1 MRDIFL
7 IHTVPMII
15 QDISIQVKKEFPNF
29 RVSNVLDD
37 YILSLF
43 DSGNENVKK
52 RLSLLI
58 NAIKIKNSIVV
69 ITCSSLSRIARE
81 VDNNLVLIDE
91 YMLKK
96 ASTFKNILVVA
107 TAETTIEPT
116 VNGIK
121 SYNNDVNLDVCF
133 VEHAIDFYKNGDKKT
148 HDEYVINALKEQL
161 SKNSYDV
168 IVLAQA
174 SLAHLREPIIKSTNH
189 KEVLTNVSM
198 MIEQLKKEILYV

>member
-15 QDISIQVKKEFPNF
+15 QDVSIQIKKEFPDF

-43 DSGNENVKK
+43 DCSNESVKK
-52 RLSLLI
+52 RLSLILD
-58 NAIKIKNSIVV
+58 AIKVKDSVVV
-69 ITCSSLSRIARE
+69 ITCSSLSKIARE

-107 TAETTIEPT
+107 TSETTIEPT
-116 VNGIK
+116 TSTIK
-121 SYNNDVNLDVCF
+121 SYDNDVNLDVCF
-133 VEHAIDFYKNGDKKT
+133 VPNAIDFYKNGDRKT
-148 HDEYVINALKEQL
+148 HDEYVINAVKYWI
-161 SKNSYDV
+161 SKNNYDV

-174 SLAHLREPIIKSTNH
+174 SLAHLREPITTSH
-189 KEVLTNVSM
+189 KNVLSNVSM